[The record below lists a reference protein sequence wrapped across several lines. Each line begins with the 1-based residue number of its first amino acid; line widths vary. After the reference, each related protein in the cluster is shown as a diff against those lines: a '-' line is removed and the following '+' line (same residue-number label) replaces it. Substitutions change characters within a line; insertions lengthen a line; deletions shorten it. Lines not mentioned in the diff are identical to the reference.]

1 MRELEGERRDVERE
15 KRREENRQERT
26 YILESERYRER
37 GLKREEQKVVR
48 SRAGDSSRKI

>member
-37 GLKREEQKVVR
+37 GLKRGEQKVVR